1 MAKSPKN
8 KKQPRRTPKKD
19 STATESKSS
28 IPSKRI
34 VSALLMV
41 FCFLLYGNTLFHD
54 YTQDDA
60 IVITDNMYT
69 KEGIKGI
76 PGILKYDTFK
86 GFFKVE
92 GKDKL
97 VSGGRYRPFTL
108 IMFAIEWQLFKKKKK
123 TATGQIAKD
132 EKGDIIYE
140 GNPFVGHFVNI
151 LLYGL
156 TTILVYLL
164 ILNLLGSGRSDL
176 RAFTVALIAAL
187 IFAAHPLHTEAVA
200 NIKGRDEILTLLGA
214 LAAAYY
220 SLMAYYKKNN
230 ALEVL
235 VFICFFIA
243 LMSKEN
249 AITFLGVVPLMYWF
263 FTDAKFVKIAM
274 KTLPFFGA
282 AVVFLFIRFSI
293 LGADLGDT
301 SNELMNNPFIKVVGN
316 QYVDFSFS
324 EKMATIIFTLG
335 KYLQLLF
342 FPHPLTHDYYPR
354 HVEIMSFGNIKVILS
369 LIAYLAM
376 TIYAII
382 GLKKKDPIS
391 FGIIFFLMTTSIISN
406 IVFPVGTNMSER
418 FMFMPSVGFTFILGI
433 LGWRLA
439 KKLNN
444 QKSKI
449 RLSELTAVLGI
460 TVFITLAFGIK
471 TVARNMA
478 WKDNYT
484 LFTTDIETSQNSAK
498 LRNAVGGEMI
508 AQSSAPENKNKE
520 TEMLRTAQVHLQEA
534 IKIHP
539 NYKAA
544 YLLLGNSSNYLKD
557 YEKSIQYYN
566 RVLAI
571 DANDQNGFNNLGIT
585 YRDAGKFFGEK
596 RDYAKAEK
604 YLNKALEMRGDEYE
618 ILRLLGVLNGTR
630 GNHPVAIQYFQ
641 KALAQEPKNAQA
653 LFNLSAAYQYGG
665 DAENAQRYLQQAR
678 AIDPN
683 IGK

>member
-1 MAKSPKN
+1 MAKSSKG
-8 KKQPRRTPKKD
+8 KKQPKRTPKK
-19 STATESKSS
+19 STVSAGSS
-28 IPSKRI
+28 SLIPSTKV
-34 VSALLMV
+34 VSALLMI
-41 FCFLLYGNTLFHD
+41 FCFLLYGNTLKHD

-69 KEGIKGI
+69 QQGIAGI

-108 IMFAIEWQLFKKKKK
+108 IMFAIEWQLFKKKKL
-123 TATGQIAKD
+123 TETGQVAKD
-132 EKGDIIYE
+132 ADGNILYE
-140 GNPFVGHFVNI
+140 GRPFVGHFVNI

-164 ILNLLGSGRSDL
+164 ILNLLGTGRSDL

-187 IFAAHPLHTEAVA
+187 IFAAHPLHTEAVS

-220 SLMAYYKKNN
+220 SLMAFYKKNN
-230 ALEVL
+230 ALEIT
-235 VFICFFIA
+235 VFVCFFIA

-263 FTDAKFVKIAM
+263 FTDAKMGTIAK
-274 KTLPFFGA
+274 KTVPFFAA
-282 AVVFLFIRFSI
+282 AVLFLMIRFSI
-293 LGADLGDT
+293 LGVDLGDN
-301 SNELMNNPFIKVVGN
+301 SQELMNNPFLKIVGN
-316 QYVDFSFS
+316 QYVDFSFG

-369 LIAYLAM
+369 LLAYFVM

-382 GLKKKDPIS
+382 GLRKKDPIS

-439 KKLNN
+439 KKLNKE
-444 QKSKI
+444 KSI
-449 RLSELTAVLGI
+449 NSISQLTMLLGI
-460 TVFITLAFGIK
+460 TAFVTVAFGIK
-471 TVARNMA
+471 TAVRNMA

-484 LFTTDIETSQNSAK
+484 LFTTDIETSKNSAK

-508 AQSSAPENKNKE
+508 AQSSAPKNKNKE

-539 NYKAA
+539 NYKAS
-544 YLLLGNSSNYLKD
+544 YLLLGNSSNYLKE
-557 YEKSIQYYN
+557 YEKAIQYYN
-566 RVLAI
+566 QVLTI

-585 YRDAGKFFGEK
+585 YRDAGKFYGEK
-596 RDYAKAEK
+596 GDFAKAEK

-630 GNHPVAIQYFQ
+630 GNHPIAIQYFQ
-641 KALAQEPKNAQA
+641 KAANKEPKNAQA
-653 LFNLSAAYQYGG
+653 LFNLGTAYQYGG
-665 DAENAQRYLQQAR
+665 DPENAQKYLQQAR
-678 AIDPN
+678 AIDPT
-683 IGK
+683 IGQ

>member
-1 MAKSPKN
+1 MAKSSKG
-8 KKQPRRTPKKD
+8 KKQPKRTPKKPVV
-19 STATESKSS
+19 SSKATSVL
-28 IPSKRI
+28 PSAKI

-41 FCFLLYGNTLFHD
+41 FCFLLYGNTLNHD

-60 IVITDNMYT
+60 IVIYDNMFT
-69 KEGIKGI
+69 TEGISGI
-76 PGILKYDTFK
+76 PDILKYDTFK

-108 IMFAIEWQLFKKKKK
+108 IMFAIEWQLFSRK
-123 TATGQIAKD
+123 TKSATG
-132 EKGDIIYE
+132 EVIYE
-140 GNPFVGHFVNI
+140 GRPFVGHFVNI

-156 TTILVYLL
+156 TVILVYLL
-164 ILNLLGSGRSDL
+164 ILKLLVRDENDL
-176 RAFTVALIAAL
+176 KAFSVALIAAL

-214 LAAAYY
+214 LAATYY
-220 SLMAYYKKNN
+220 SLMAFYKKNN
-230 ALEVL
+230 GLEIV
-235 VFICFFIA
+235 VFVCFFIA

-249 AITFLGVVPLMYWF
+249 AITFLGVVPLIYWF
-263 FTDAKFVKIAM
+263 FTDAKIEKIAL
-274 KTLPFFGA
+274 KTGPFFAA
-282 AVVFLFIRFSI
+282 AVLFLLIRYNI
-293 LGADLGDT
+293 LGGDLGT
-301 SNELMNNPFIKVVGN
+301 QSKELMNNPYIKVVGN
-316 QYVDFSFS
+316 QYVDFSIG

-335 KYLQLLF
+335 KYLQLLV

-376 TIYAII
+376 TVYAII
-382 GLKKKDPIS
+382 GLRKKDPIA

-418 FMFMPSVGFTFILGI
+418 FMFMPSVGFSFILGI
-433 LGWRLA
+433 LGWRIA
-439 KKLNN
+439 NRFKKTKTLT
-444 QKSKI
+444 Q
-449 RLSELTAVLGI
+449 LSQLTMVLGI
-460 TVFITLAFGIK
+460 TAFVTLAFGIK
-471 TVARNMA
+471 TVVRNMA

-484 LFTTDIETSQNSAK
+484 LFTTDIETSKNSAK

-520 TEMLRTAQVHLQEA
+520 TEMLRTAQIHLQEA

-557 YEKSIQYYN
+557 YENSIKYYN
-566 RVLAI
+566 QVLAI

-585 YRDAGKFFGEK
+585 YRDAGKFYGEK
-596 RDYAKAEK
+596 GDFAKAEK
-604 YLNKALEMRGDEYE
+604 YLSKALEMRGEEYE

-630 GNHPVAIQYFQ
+630 GNHPQAIQYFQ
-641 KALAQEPKNAQA
+641 KAVNKEPKNAQA
-653 LFNLSAAYQYGG
+653 LFNLSAALQYGG
-665 DAENAQRYLQQAR
+665 DTEGSQRYLQQAR
-678 AIDPN
+678 VIDPN

>member
-1 MAKSPKN
+1 MAKSPKG
-8 KKQPRRTPKKD
+8 KKQPKRTPKKTTV
-19 STATESKSS
+19 SAESNNL
-28 IPSKRI
+28 IPSTGI

-41 FCFLLYGNTLFHD
+41 FCFLLYGNTLNHD

-69 KEGIKGI
+69 QQGIAGI

-108 IMFAIEWQLFKKKKK
+108 IMFAIEWQLFKKKKL
-123 TATGQIAKD
+123 TETGQIAKD
-132 EKGDIIYE
+132 ANENTLYVGR
-140 GNPFVGHFVNI
+140 PFIGHFVNI

-164 ILNLLGSGRSDL
+164 ILNLLGTGRSDM

-187 IFAAHPLHTEAVA
+187 IFAAHPLHTEAVS

-220 SLMAYYKKNN
+220 SLMAFYKKNN
-230 ALEVL
+230 TLEIV
-235 VFICFFIA
+235 VFVCFFIA

-263 FTDAKFVKIAM
+263 FTDAKVGTIA
-274 KTLPFFGA
+274 KKSIPFFAA
-282 AVVFLFIRFSI
+282 AVLFLMIRFSI
-293 LGADLGDT
+293 LGADLGDN
-301 SNELMNNPFIKVVGN
+301 SQELMNNPFLKIVGN
-316 QYVDFSFS
+316 QYVDFSFG

-369 LIAYLAM
+369 LLAYVAM

-382 GLKKKDPIS
+382 GLRKKDPIS

-433 LGWRLA
+433 FGWRLA
-439 KKLNN
+439 KKLNKG
-444 QKSKI
+444 KSI
-449 RLSELTAVLGI
+449 NSISQLTMLLGI
-460 TVFITLAFGIK
+460 TAFVTVALGIK
-471 TVARNMA
+471 TVVRNMA

-484 LFTTDIETSQNSAK
+484 LFTTDIETSKNSAK

-508 AQSSAPENKNKE
+508 AKSSATENKNKQ

-539 NYKAA
+539 NYKAS
-544 YLLLGNSSNYLKD
+544 YLLLGNSSNYLKE
-557 YEKSIQYYN
+557 YEKAIQYYN
-566 RVLAI
+566 QVLAI
-571 DANDQNGFNNLGIT
+571 DANDENGFNNLGIT
-585 YRDAGKFFGEK
+585 YRDAGKFYGEK
-596 RDYAKAEK
+596 GDFAKAEK
-604 YLNKALEMRGDEYE
+604 YLSKALEMRGDEYE

-630 GNHPVAIQYFQ
+630 GNHPMAIQYFQ
-641 KALAQEPKNAQA
+641 KAVNKEPKNAQA

-665 DAENAQRYLQQAR
+665 DPENAQKYLQQAR
-678 AIDPN
+678 AIDPT
-683 IGK
+683 IGQ

>member
-1 MAKSPKN
+1 MAKSPKG
-8 KKQPRRTPKKD
+8 KKQPKRTPKKKH
-19 STATESKSS
+19 SSTESTSS
-28 IPSKRI
+28 IPSTRI
-34 VSALLMV
+34 VSVLLMV

-69 KEGIKGI
+69 TEGIKGI

-123 TATGQIAKD
+123 TATG
-132 EKGDIIYE
+132 EIIYE
-140 GNPFVGHFVNI
+140 GRPFVGHFVNI

-164 ILNLLGSGRSDL
+164 VLNLLGPGRSDL

-214 LAAAYY
+214 LAATYY
-220 SLMAYYKKNN
+220 SLMAFYKKNN
-230 ALEVL
+230 TLEIA
-235 VFICFFIA
+235 VFVCFFIA

-249 AITFLGVVPLMYWF
+249 AITFLGVIPLMYWF

-282 AVVFLFIRFSI
+282 AAVFLFIRFNI

-335 KYLQLLF
+335 KYLQLLV

-376 TIYAII
+376 TVYAII

-391 FGIIFFLMTTSIISN
+391 FGILFFLMTTSIISN

-418 FMFMPSVGFTFILGI
+418 FMFMPSVGFTFIIGI

-439 KKLNN
+439 KKLNKG
-444 QKSKI
+444 KSKI
-449 RLSELTAVLGI
+449 RLSELTIILGI
-460 TVFITLAFGIK
+460 TALITVAFGIK
-471 TVARNMA
+471 TVVRNMA
-478 WKDNYT
+478 WKNNYT

-520 TEMLRTAQVHLQEA
+520 NEMLRTAQVHLQEA

-544 YLLLGNSSNYLKD
+544 YLLLGNSSNYLKE

-585 YRDAGKFFGEK
+585 YRDAGKFYGEK
-596 RDYAKAEK
+596 GDFAKAEK

-630 GNHPVAIQYFQ
+630 GNHPAAIQFFQ

-665 DAENAQRYLQQAR
+665 DTDNAQRYLQQAR

>member
-1 MAKSPKN
+1 M
-8 KKQPRRTPKKD
+8 KK
-19 STATESKSS
+19 
-28 IPSKRI
+28 
-34 VSALLMV
+34 
-41 FCFLLYGNTLFHD
+41 G
-54 YTQDDA
+54 
-60 IVITDNMYT
+60 
-69 KEGIKGI
+69 
-76 PGILKYDTFK
+76 
-86 GFFKVE
+86 
-92 GKDKL
+92 
-97 VSGGRYRPFTL
+97 
-108 IMFAIEWQLFKKKKK
+108 
-123 TATGQIAKD
+123 
-132 EKGDIIYE
+132 IYE
-140 GNPFVGHFVNI
+140 GRPFVGHFVNI

-156 TTILVYLL
+156 TTILVYILV
-164 ILNLLGSGRSDL
+164 LNLLGSGHSDL

-214 LAAAYY
+214 LAATYY
-220 SLMAYYKKNN
+220 SLMAFYKKNN
-230 ALEVL
+230 ALEIA
-235 VFICFFIA
+235 VFVCFFIA

-263 FTDAKFVKIAM
+263 FTDAKFVQIGM

-282 AVVFLFIRFSI
+282 AAIFLFIRFNI

-316 QYVDFSFS
+316 QYVDFSLG

-335 KYLQLLF
+335 KYLQLLI

-376 TIYAII
+376 TVYAII

-391 FGIIFFLMTTSIISN
+391 FGILFFLMTTSIISN

-418 FMFMPSVGFTFILGI
+418 FMFMPSVGFSFIVGI

-449 RLSELTAVLGI
+449 RLSELTTVLGI
-460 TVFITLAFGIK
+460 VALITVAFGIK
-471 TVARNMA
+471 TVVRNMA
-478 WKDNYT
+478 WKNNYT

-520 TEMLRTAQVHLQEA
+520 TEMLRIAQVHLQEA

-566 RVLAI
+566 QVLAI
-571 DANDQNGFNNLGIT
+571 DANDENGFNNLGIT
-585 YRDAGKFFGEK
+585 YRDAGKFYGEK
-596 RDYAKAEK
+596 GDFAKAEK

-665 DAENAQRYLQQAR
+665 DAENAQKYLQQAR

>member
-1 MAKSPKN
+1 MAKSPKGKN
-8 KKQPRRTPKKD
+8 QPKRTLKKNPV
-19 STATESKSS
+19 STGTTSL
-28 IPSKRI
+28 IPSGKV

-41 FCFLLYGNTLFHD
+41 FCFLLYGNTLNHE

-69 KEGIKGI
+69 QDGIKGI

-108 IMFAIEWQLFKKKKK
+108 IMFAVEWQLFKKKKL
-123 TATGQIAKD
+123 TETGQVAKD
-132 EKGDIIYE
+132 KDGKIIYE
-140 GNPFVGHFVNI
+140 GRPFVGHFVNI

-164 ILNLLGSGRSDL
+164 ILNLLGPDRSDL

-187 IFAAHPLHTEAVA
+187 IFAAHPLHTEAVS

-220 SLMAYYKKNN
+220 SLMAFYKKNN
-230 ALEVL
+230 TLEIA
-235 VFICFFIA
+235 VFVCFFIA

-249 AITFLGVVPLMYWF
+249 AITFLGVIPLMYWF
-263 FTDAKFVKIAM
+263 FTDAKIETIAI
-274 KTLPFFGA
+274 KTAPFFGA
-282 AVVFLFIRFSI
+282 AVLFLFIRFSI
-293 LGADLGDT
+293 LGADLGDE

-316 QYVDFSFS
+316 QYVDFSFG

-354 HVEIMSFGNIKVILS
+354 HVEIMNFGNIKVILS

-382 GLKKKDPIS
+382 GLKKKDPVS
-391 FGIIFFLMTTSIISN
+391 FGILFFIMTTSIISN

-433 LGWRLA
+433 IGWRLA
-439 KKLNN
+439 KKLNKA
-444 QKSKI
+444 KSI
-449 RLSELTAVLGI
+449 TSLSQLTMLLGI
-460 TVFITLAFGIK
+460 TAFITVAFGIK
-471 TVARNMA
+471 TVIRNMA

-484 LFTTDIETSQNSAK
+484 LFTTDIETSKNSAK

-566 RVLAI
+566 QVLAI

-585 YRDAGKFFGEK
+585 YRDAGKFYGEK
-596 RDYAKAEK
+596 GDYARAEK

-618 ILRLLGVLNGTR
+618 ILRLLGILNGTR
-630 GNHPVAIQYFQ
+630 GNHPAAIQYFQ
-641 KALAQEPKNAQA
+641 KAVAKEPKNAQG

-665 DAENAQRYLQQAR
+665 DPENAQKYLQQAR

-683 IGK
+683 VGK

>member
-1 MAKSPKN
+1 MAKSSKG
-8 KKQPRRTPKKD
+8 KKQPKRTPKKPTSAAKATPSLP
-19 STATESKSS
+19 STKM
-28 IPSKRI
+28 
-34 VSALLMV
+34 VSTLLMV
-41 FCFLLYGNTLFHD
+41 FCFLLYGNTLNHE

-60 IVITDNMYT
+60 IVIYDNMFTT
-69 KEGIKGI
+69 KGVSGI
-76 PGILKYDTFK
+76 PEILKYDTFK

-108 IMFAIEWQLFKKKKK
+108 IMFAIEWQLFKKK
-123 TATGQIAKD
+123 TTSATG
-132 EKGDIIYE
+132 EVTYE
-140 GNPFVGHFVNI
+140 GRPFVGHFVNI

-156 TTILVYLL
+156 TTIFVYLL
-164 ILNLLGSGRSDL
+164 ILKLLSRDENDL
-176 RAFTVALIAAL
+176 RSLSVALIAAL

-214 LAAAYY
+214 LAATYY
-220 SLMAYYKKNN
+220 SLMAFYKKNIG
-230 ALEVL
+230 LEIL
-235 VFICFFIA
+235 VFVCFFIA

-249 AITFLGVVPLMYWF
+249 AITFLGVVPLIYWF
-263 FTDAKFVKIAM
+263 FTDAKIGKIAL
-274 KTLPFFGA
+274 KTGPFFGA
-282 AVVFLFIRFSI
+282 AVLFLLIRYNI
-293 LGADLGDT
+293 LGADLGSD
-301 SNELMNNPFIKVVGN
+301 SKELMNNPYIKVIGN
-316 QYVDFSFS
+316 QYVDFSIG

-335 KYLQLLF
+335 KYLQLLV

-376 TIYAII
+376 VLYAII
-382 GLKKKDPIS
+382 GLRKKDPIA

-418 FMFMPSVGFTFILGI
+418 FMFMPSVGFSFILGI

-439 KKLNN
+439 KKLNT
-444 QKSKI
+444 SKAI
-449 RLSELTAVLGI
+449 TKLSQLTVVLGI
-460 TVFITLAFGIK
+460 TAFVTLAFGIK
-471 TVARNMA
+471 TVVRNMA

-484 LFTTDIETSQNSAK
+484 LFTTDIETSKNSAK

-508 AQSSAPENKNKE
+508 AQSSTSENKNKK
-520 TEMLRTAQVHLQEA
+520 TEMLRTAQIHLQEA

-544 YLLLGNSSNYLKD
+544 YLLLGNSANYLKE

-566 RVLAI
+566 QVLAI
-571 DANDQNGFNNLGIT
+571 DANDENGFNNLGIT

-596 RDYAKAEK
+596 GDFAKAEK

-641 KALAQEPKNAQA
+641 KAVNKEPKNAQA

-665 DAENAQRYLQQAR
+665 DAENSQRYLQQAR

>member
-1 MAKSPKN
+1 MAKSPK
-8 KKQPRRTPKKD
+8 KKNRSNLASKKNPVKTG
-19 STATESKSS
+19 TASP
-28 IPSKRI
+28 IPSGKI
-34 VSALLMV
+34 VAPLLLL
-41 FCFLLYGNTLFHD
+41 FCFLLYGNTLKHK

-60 IVITDNMYT
+60 IVIYDNMYT
-69 KEGIKGI
+69 TQGISGI

-108 IMFAIEWQLFKKKKK
+108 IMFAIEWQLFKKEKL
-123 TATGQIAKD
+123 TETGQVAKD
-132 EKGDIIYE
+132 ADGNILYE
-140 GNPFVGHFVNI
+140 GRPFVGHFINI

-164 ILNLLGSGRSDL
+164 ILNLLGPGRGNL

-220 SLMAYYKKNN
+220 SLMAFYKKNN
-230 ALEVL
+230 TLEIA
-235 VFICFFIA
+235 VFVCFFIA

-263 FTDAKFVKIAM
+263 FTDAKIGKIAVKM
-274 KTLPFFGA
+274 VPFFAA
-282 AVVFLFIRFSI
+282 AVLFLVIRFSI
-293 LGADLGDT
+293 LGADLGDD

-335 KYLQLLF
+335 KYLQLLV

-354 HVEIMSFGNIKVILS
+354 HVEIMHFGNIKVILS
-369 LIAYLAM
+369 LLAYIAM
-376 TIYAII
+376 TVYAMI
-382 GLKKKDPIS
+382 GLRKKDPVS
-391 FGIIFFLMTTSIISN
+391 FGILFFLMTTSIISN

-439 KKLNN
+439 KKLNRPN
-444 QKSKI
+444 PVISVSQ
-449 RLSELTAVLGI
+449 LTVLLGI
-460 TVFITLAFGIK
+460 TAFVTVAFSIK
-471 TVARNMA
+471 TVVRNMA
-478 WKDNYT
+478 WKNNYT
-484 LFTTDIETSQNSAK
+484 LFTTDIETSRNSAK

-508 AQSSAPENKNKE
+508 AQSSKPENKNKE
-520 TEMLRTAQVHLQEA
+520 TEMLRTAQVHLKEA

-544 YLLLGNSSNYLKD
+544 YLLLGNSSNYLKE
-557 YEKSIQYYN
+557 YEQAINYYN
-566 RVLAI
+566 QVLAI
-571 DANDQNGFNNLGIT
+571 DANDPNGFNNLGIT
-585 YRDAGKFFGEK
+585 YRDAGKFYGEK
-596 RDYAKAEK
+596 GNFAKAEK

-630 GNHPVAIQYFQ
+630 GNHPLAIQYFQ
-641 KALAQEPKNAQA
+641 RAVNKEPKNAQA
-653 LFNLSAAYQYGG
+653 LLNLSAAYQYGG
-665 DAENAQRYLQQAR
+665 DSENAQRYLQQAQ

-683 IGK
+683 VGR

>member
-1 MAKSPKN
+1 MAKSPKKKN
-8 KKQPRRTPKKD
+8 KPKPTPKKNLVKTG
-19 STATESKSS
+19 TASL
-28 IPSKRI
+28 IPSGKI

-41 FCFLLYGNTLFHD
+41 FCFLLYGNTLNHE

-60 IVITDNMYT
+60 IVIYDNMYT
-69 KEGIKGI
+69 TQGISGI

-108 IMFAIEWQLFKKKKK
+108 IMFAIEWQLFKKQKL
-123 TATGQIAKD
+123 TETGQIAKD
-132 EKGDIIYE
+132 ADGNILYE
-140 GNPFVGHFVNI
+140 GRPFVGHFVNI
-151 LLYGL
+151 LLYVL

-164 ILNLLGSGRSDL
+164 VLNLLGKGRSDL

-220 SLMAYYKKNN
+220 SLMAFYKKNN
-230 ALEVL
+230 TLEIA
-235 VFICFFIA
+235 VFVCFFIA

-249 AITFLGVVPLMYWF
+249 AITFLGVIPLMYWF
-263 FTDAKFVKIAM
+263 FTDAKLGKIIV

-282 AVVFLFIRFSI
+282 AILFLIIRFSI
-293 LGADLGDT
+293 LGADLGDD

-316 QYVDFSFS
+316 QYVDFSLG

-335 KYLQLLF
+335 KYLQLLIL
-342 FPHPLTHDYYPR
+342 PHPLTHDYYPR

-369 LIAYLAM
+369 LLAYLAM
-376 TIYAII
+376 TVYAFI
-382 GLKKKDPIS
+382 GLRKKDPVS
-391 FGIIFFLMTTSIISN
+391 FGILFFLMTTSIISN

-444 QKSKI
+444 PKSI
-449 RLSELTAVLGI
+449 TSVSQLTVVLGLTAFI
-460 TVFITLAFGIK
+460 TVAFGIK
-471 TVARNMA
+471 TVVRNMA

-508 AQSSAPENKNKE
+508 AQSSKPENKNKE
-520 TEMLRTAQVHLQEA
+520 TEMLRTAQVHLKEA

-544 YLLLGNSSNYLKD
+544 YLLLGNSSNYLKE
-557 YEKSIQYYN
+557 YEQAIKYYN
-566 RVLAI
+566 QALAI
-571 DANDQNGFNNLGIT
+571 DANDANAFNNLGIT
-585 YRDAGKFFGEK
+585 YRDAGKFYGEK
-596 RDYAKAEK
+596 GDFANAEK

-630 GNHPVAIQYFQ
+630 GNHSLAIQYFQ
-641 KALAQEPKNAQA
+641 KAVNKEPQNAQA
-653 LFNLSAAYQYGG
+653 LFNLSAAYQYAG
-665 DAENAQRYLQQAR
+665 DPENAQRYLLQAQ

>member
-1 MAKSPKN
+1 MAKSSKGKKPPK
-8 KKQPRRTPKKD
+8 R
-19 STATESKSS
+19 
-28 IPSKRI
+28 
-34 VSALLMV
+34 SALLMV
-41 FCFLLYGNTLFHD
+41 FCFLLYGNTLNHE

-60 IVITDNMYT
+60 IVIYDNMFT
-69 KEGIKGI
+69 TEGVSGI
-76 PGILKYDTFK
+76 PDILKYDTFK

-108 IMFAIEWQLFKKKKK
+108 IMFAIEWQLFKKKTKSV
-123 TATGQIAKD
+123 TGEIT
-132 EKGDIIYE
+132 YE
-140 GNPFVGHFVNI
+140 GRPFVGHFVNI

-156 TTILVYLL
+156 TTIFVYLL
-164 ILNLLGSGRSDL
+164 VLKLLGPDKNDL
-176 RAFTVALIAAL
+176 RAFSVALIAAL

-214 LAAAYY
+214 LAATYY
-220 SLMAYYKKNN
+220 SLMAFYKKNN
-230 ALEVL
+230 GLEIL
-235 VFICFFIA
+235 VFVCFFIA

-249 AITFLGVVPLMYWF
+249 AITFLGVVPLIYWF
-263 FTDAKFVKIAM
+263 FTDAKIGKIAL
-274 KTLPFFGA
+274 KTGPFFGA
-282 AVVFLFIRFSI
+282 AVLFLLIRY
-293 LGADLGDT
+293 
-301 SNELMNNPFIKVVGN
+301 N
-316 QYVDFSFS
+316 FSFS

-369 LIAYLAM
+369 IIAYLAM
-376 TIYAII
+376 TVYAII
-382 GLKKKDPIS
+382 GLRKKDPIA
-391 FGIIFFLMTTSIISN
+391 FGILFFLMTTSIISN

-418 FMFMPSVGFTFILGI
+418 FMFMPSVGFSFILGI

-439 KKLNN
+439 KKLNT
-444 QKSKI
+444 SKAI
-449 RLSELTAVLGI
+449 TKLSQLTIVLGI
-460 TVFITLAFGIK
+460 TGFITLAFGIK
-471 TVARNMA
+471 TVVRNMA
-478 WKDNYT
+478 WKDNFT
-484 LFTTDIETSQNSAK
+484 LFTTDIETSKKSAK

-508 AQSSAPENKNKE
+508 AQSLTPENKNKE
-520 TEMLRTAQVHLQEA
+520 TEMLRTAQIHLQEA

-544 YLLLGNSSNYLKD
+544 YLLLGNSSNYLKE

-566 RVLAI
+566 QVLAI
-571 DANDQNGFNNLGIT
+571 DANDENGFNNLGIT
-585 YRDAGKFFGEK
+585 YRDAGKFYGEK

-604 YLNKALEMRGDEYE
+604 YLSKALEMRGEEYE

-630 GNHPVAIQYFQ
+630 GNHPLAIQYFQ
-641 KALAQEPKNAQA
+641 KAVNKEPKNAQA

-665 DAENAQRYLQQAR
+665 DAENSQKYLQQAR

>member
-1 MAKSPKN
+1 MAKSSKG
-8 KKQPRRTPKKD
+8 KKQPKRTPKQRTV
-19 STATESKSS
+19 SAESNSL
-28 IPSKRI
+28 IPSTKI

-41 FCFLLYGNTLFHD
+41 FCFLLYGNTLNHD

-69 KEGIKGI
+69 QKGVAGI
-76 PGILKYDTFK
+76 PGILQYDTFK

-108 IMFAIEWQLFKKKKK
+108 IMFAIEWQLFKKKKL
-123 TATGQIAKD
+123 TETGQVAKD
-132 EKGDIIYE
+132 ADGKILYE
-140 GNPFVGHFVNI
+140 GRPFIGHFVNI

-164 ILNLLGSGRSDL
+164 ILNLLGKERSDL

-187 IFAAHPLHTEAVA
+187 IFAAHPLHTEAVS

-220 SLMAYYKKNN
+220 SLMAFYKKNN
-230 ALEVL
+230 TLEIV
-235 VFICFFIA
+235 VFVCFFIA

-249 AITFLGVVPLMYWF
+249 AITFLGVIPLMYWF
-263 FTDAKFVKIAM
+263 FTDAKIGTIVK
-274 KTLPFFGA
+274 KTAPFFAA
-282 AVVFLFIRFSI
+282 AVLFLIIRFSI
-293 LGADLGDT
+293 LGADLGDH
-301 SNELMNNPFIKVVGN
+301 SQELMNNPFLKVVGN

-354 HVEIMSFGNIKVILS
+354 HVEIMNFGNIKVILS
-369 LIAYLAM
+369 LLAYIAMSL
-376 TIYAII
+376 YAIF

-439 KKLNN
+439 KKLNKTTSIN
-444 QKSKI
+444 SISQ
-449 RLSELTAVLGI
+449 LTMLLGI
-460 TVFITLAFGIK
+460 TAFVTVAFGIK
-471 TVARNMA
+471 TVIRNMA

-508 AQSSAPENKNKE
+508 AQSSKPQNKNKE
-520 TEMLRTAQVHLQEA
+520 TEMLQVAQVHLQEA

-539 NYKAA
+539 NYKAP

-557 YEKSIQYYN
+557 YEKAIKYYN
-566 RVLAI
+566 QVLAI

-585 YRDAGKFFGEK
+585 YRDAGKFYGEK
-596 RDYAKAEK
+596 GDFAKAEK
-604 YLNKALEMRGDEYE
+604 YLSKALEMRGDEYE

-630 GNHPVAIQYFQ
+630 GNHPMAIQYFQ
-641 KALAQEPKNAQA
+641 KAVNKEPKNAQA
-653 LFNLSAAYQYGG
+653 LFNLSAALQYGG
-665 DAENAQRYLQQAR
+665 DLENSQKYLLQAR
-678 AIDPN
+678 AIDPT
-683 IGK
+683 IGQ